1 MSKKSTLAFLAAA
14 LLASAALPTVAI
26 APTIAAP
33 EETTP
38 AKAPAPPAIRVVAAE
53 ERDIVE
59 KLSVSG
65 TIVAREEA
73 NAGTDLNGMTINQL
87 NADQGDHVKKGQVLA
102 VLDRSALDTQM
113 AQNEAS
119 RIQAETN
126 IAQTESQI
134 ADAEVAV
141 RQAKEALVRAEALHN
156 KGFATQ
162 ADFDSA
168 VNAKDSANAKLET
181 AKRTLQWSKSQ
192 IAVIEAQEKSI
203 QIQIDKTEVKAPC
216 DGLVLSR
223 NATLGGVVSSSGG
236 PLFRLALQNEF
247 ELAADVAETALP
259 KLAQGMPSE
268 ISIAGWSAPV
278 VGKIRLIA
286 PEVNQTSRLGMIRI
300 SLPADPAPRV
310 GNFGRASIETLHR
323 RGIAVPASA
332 VIYSGSDAF
341 LQRVEDGRVS
351 SVPVKLGARTEG
363 YVEVVSGIAAG
374 EEVVARAATFVADG
388 DMVTPVRGEKT
399 GAIQP

>member
-1 MSKKSTLAFLAAA
+1 MSRKSAFALLCAA

-26 APTIAAP
+26 APTVAAP
-33 EETTP
+33 EAT
-38 AKAPAPPAIRVVAAE
+38 APAAAPTPPAIRVVAAE
-53 ERDIVE
+53 ERDGVE

-73 NAGTDLNGMTINQL
+73 NAGTDLNGMIVNQL

-102 VLDRSALDTQM
+102 VLDRSTLDTQM

-119 RIQAETN
+119 RIQAEAS

-141 RQAKEALVRAEALHN
+141 RQAKEALERADALHK

-162 ADFDSA
+162 ADLDNATNSKDSA
-168 VNAKDSANAKLET
+168 VARLET
-181 AKRTLQWSKSQ
+181 AKRALQWSKSQ
-192 IAVIEAQEKSI
+192 IAIIEAQEKSI

-223 NATLGGVVSSSGG
+223 NATLGGVVSSSGD
-236 PLFRLALQNEF
+236 PLFRIALKNEF

-259 KLAQGMPSE
+259 RLVHGMPAE
-268 ISIAGWSAPV
+268 INVAGWSAPV

-300 SLPADPAPRV
+300 SLPSEPAPR
-310 GNFGRASIETLHR
+310 
-323 RGIAVPASA
+323 
-332 VIYSGSDAF
+332 
-341 LQRVEDGRVS
+341 
-351 SVPVKLGARTEG
+351 
-363 YVEVVSGIAAG
+363 
-374 EEVVARAATFVADG
+374 
-388 DMVTPVRGEKT
+388 
-399 GAIQP
+399 